1 MLPGCISILHLALVL
16 QQFNDN
22 TLICLRVSK
31 HFLIIRDLSQF
42 TADNGEENNGFLIHK
57 GGFVNGSNLN
67 GIKDN
72 HSVDLY

>member
-42 TADNGEENNGFLIHK
+42 TADNGEENYGFLIYKSDKLKPQHANTRV
-57 GGFVNGSNLN
+57 GL
-67 GIKDN
+67 
-72 HSVDLY
+72 